1 MTTFYKKITF
11 LIAKKYTFV
20 SRFFD
25 PKIVLL
31 RKWALVIKQYL
42 SK

>member
-31 RKWALVIKQYL
+31 RNEMFVIKRHRG
-42 SK
+42 K

>member
-11 LIAKKYTFV
+11 LILKKYTFV

-31 RKWALVIKQYL
+31 RTEMLVIKRHL
-42 SK
+42 GK

>member
-11 LIAKKYTFV
+11 LIVKKYTFV

-25 PKIVLL
+25 PKILL
-31 RKWALVIKQYL
+31 LHNEALVIKQYF

>member
-11 LIAKKYTFV
+11 LILKKYTFV

-31 RKWALVIKQYL
+31 RNGVFDIKRHL
-42 SK
+42 GK

>member
-1 MTTFYKKITF
+1 MTTFYKKITL
-11 LIAKKYTFV
+11 LIVKKYTFV

-31 RKWALVIKQYL
+31 RNEMLVIKQYL
-42 SK
+42 NK

>member
-11 LIAKKYTFV
+11 LIVKKYTFV

-25 PKIVLL
+25 PKILLL
-31 RKWALVIKQYL
+31 RGEALVIKQYF

>member
-31 RKWALVIKQYL
+31 REWALIIKQYL

>member
-1 MTTFYKKITF
+1 MITFYKKITF

-31 RKWALVIKQYL
+31 RNEMLVIKQYL

>member
-11 LIAKKYTFV
+11 LIVKKYTFV

-25 PKIVLL
+25 PKIELL
-31 RKWALVIKQYL
+31 RIRTLFIKQYF

>member
-1 MTTFYKKITF
+1 MTTFYKKITL
-11 LIAKKYTFV
+11 LIVKKYTFV

-25 PKIVLL
+25 LKIVLL
-31 RKWALVIKQYL
+31 RIEMLVIKQYL